1 MKSFNPKKFRKIKRQ
16 GRNDYVQLTEI
27 YDGDKERKRTF
38 PVWVLEH
45 LDMKQFD
52 DATLLFRE
60 RKDGSIFEMSVKE
73 TAEEIRQKIKEAHN
87 GSYTKGV

>member
-16 GRNDYVQLTEI
+16 GRSAYVQLTEI
-27 YDGDKERKRTF
+27 YDGNKERKRTF

-60 RKDGSIFEMSVKE
+60 RKDGSIFEMPVKE
-73 TAEEIRQKIKEAHN
+73 TCEEIRQKIEEAKDESTN
-87 GSYTKGV
+87 